1 MKRHWTEWPDSL
13 YEKFMKY
20 PEWVR
25 IAIAIGSVLAILIL
39 FSIPGSTIIAAVI
52 AFGATFS
59 GIFVSFWVERRRRE
73 AEDKKQFGHILQSV
87 LVETERNYATL
98 NHIKKTVSPGGA
110 CPESVFTDAL
120 QAALS
125 DPLFHRWADPGLIA
139 AASFVR
145 SQLGAINNLLS
156 GYLVTAALGTGM
168 TERDATD
175 LRMSV
180 EVALDCIPVMQE
192 VLRNTMGEHDAE
204 TLTNGRSKE
213 IRDRL
218 GKIVLEHRRR
228 QAEASAKERSQ

>member
-1 MKRHWTEWPDSL
+1 
-13 YEKFMKY
+13 
-20 PEWVR
+20 
-25 IAIAIGSVLAILIL
+25 
-39 FSIPGSTIIAAVI
+39 
-52 AFGATFS
+52 
-59 GIFVSFWVERRRRE
+59 
-73 AEDKKQFGHILQSV
+73 
-87 LVETERNYATL
+87 
-98 NHIKKTVSPGGA
+98 
-110 CPESVFTDAL
+110 
-120 QAALS
+120 
-125 DPLFHRWADPGLIA
+125 
-139 AASFVR
+139 
-145 SQLGAINNLLS
+145 
-156 GYLVTAALGTGM
+156 M